1 MAIQHDTSVRKWL
14 VLVAS
19 FFNMFFCAGFPFNMS
34 VLNTEFLRVFERS
47 KAETALV
54 QSVISGT
61 LLIAG
66 YPCGQ
71 SVNRFGVRKMGIL
84 SGLLASVGLSVS
96 FFATSIPYL
105 VITVGIITGLGLSLA
120 FVASTTATGEYFTG
134 NARHLAL
141 SFVACGSGCGSM
153 VFPYLLDRLISVF
166 GWRGCLL
173 IVGGLM
179 ANMIWL
185 FAICKPLTVG
195 LAQSKYVQSNKS
207 NLKPHQINDTGLNTS
222 NGHTHCCMKLVL
234 LSKSYD
240 FIIYILGMTCTF
252 PAFICILIYIIEFL
266 KTKSF
271 DSEEALLLY
280 LFMNVANTLGR
291 MIPGLC
297 KYIPHVSSLV
307 IPALTTIISCISTV
321 GLLFANTYKQHLLL
335 MCGFGLAIGS
345 NVTVM
350 SMTTIKLVG
359 LANYSVGVG
368 ILMTVTGVSS
378 VCAGTISG
386 WLLDLTGTYT
396 VAYYSAAASHGVAV
410 CLFCLAA
417 LIRKHNQL
425 TSDKYHLGDSVD
437 GP

>member
-120 FVASTTATGEYFTG
+120 FVASTTATG
-134 NARHLAL
+134 
-141 SFVACGSGCGSM
+141 
-153 VFPYLLDRLISVF
+153 
-166 GWRGCLL
+166 
-173 IVGGLM
+173 
-179 ANMIWL
+179 
-185 FAICKPLTVG
+185 
-195 LAQSKYVQSNKS
+195 
-207 NLKPHQINDTGLNTS
+207 
-222 NGHTHCCMKLVL
+222 
-234 LSKSYD
+234 
-240 FIIYILGMTCTF
+240 
-252 PAFICILIYIIEFL
+252 
-266 KTKSF
+266 
-271 DSEEALLLY
+271 
-280 LFMNVANTLGR
+280 
-291 MIPGLC
+291 
-297 KYIPHVSSLV
+297 
-307 IPALTTIISCISTV
+307 
-321 GLLFANTYKQHLLL
+321 
-335 MCGFGLAIGS
+335 
-345 NVTVM
+345 
-350 SMTTIKLVG
+350 
-359 LANYSVGVG
+359 
-368 ILMTVTGVSS
+368 
-378 VCAGTISG
+378 